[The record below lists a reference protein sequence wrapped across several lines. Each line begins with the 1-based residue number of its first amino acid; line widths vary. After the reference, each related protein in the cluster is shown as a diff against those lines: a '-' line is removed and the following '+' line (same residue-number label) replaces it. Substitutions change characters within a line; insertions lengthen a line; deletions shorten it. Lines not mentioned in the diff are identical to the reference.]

1 MEATQILNQFGI
13 EVENEPVSIYP
24 YSPVYKVQFNQQ
36 QVIIKRTQRP
46 FNRAQ
51 NLMQFITSLNKAG
64 VNIVTPLSKPKEAD
78 EDIFIMYPFIEGTT
92 YSATNEEIVVAGELL
107 GKIHSLSSATNDYS
121 LSEYDEYD
129 FTIEEVAEN
138 MQKIRKHITNANR
151 NISIDLMEKHLL
163 EAVKEQ
169 SKLQKE
175 PLQYVATPYDYK
187 ANNLVYTPV
196 PYVIDPDNASWT
208 PRIFDLALVLLFHNE
223 LDTAPESIFTPK
235 QWDLFMSGYS
245 EYNKITQL
253 EADKWEAA
261 LKQIFLDEVIW
272 LMAEYE
278 EDWLQEKQYKLFES
292 LIRLIED
299 SSIYKIK

>member
-92 YSATNEEIVVAGELL
+92 Y
-107 GKIHSLSSATNDYS
+107 SATNDYS